1 MSTNLSEQNQEILTD
16 IQNLQGIEQEIFNN
30 LESNSSTMTDD
41 EQNQLIQKISEIS
54 QMRINLY
61 KSLSVMN
68 NFYKGSLVNSRDTL
82 DEQVVAIGV
91 IEDQLNDAKK
101 RLALIEEEK
110 NNNIR
115 KIEINDYYSNKYN
128 SHSNI
133 MKIIIYMLIPIIILA
148 LLYNN
153 GILPKVIYLI
163 LVVIISIIGFYFLF
177 TSFFYNTI
185 RDNMNY
191 QEFNWDFNQ
200 KNAPVLGTNST
211 SDVDPWSGGVT
222 TLCVGAQC
230 CNQFESYDVSLN
242 KCISITNNSSN
253 INSTSGTD
261 LNASVSNSLNS
272 INQGVSNVGQG
283 ISNDYNSFSS
293 YVSNNF

>member
-222 TLCVGAQC
+222 TVCVGAQC
-230 CNQFESYDVSLN
+230 CNQYESYDVSLN

-261 LNASVSNSLNS
+261 LNAPVSNVLNS
-272 INQGVSNVGQG
+272 INQGISNVGQG